1 MNDITFLILKV
12 VISICAAIVT
22 VYIVPYLR
30 TLRSDKRYSAL
41 IDMVKVAVL
50 AAEQTVT
57 GSGQGAIKKEQV
69 VEFVR
74 DWMTK
79 QGIDITYDQLSQLI
93 EAAVYSMKQEA
104 K

>member
-12 VISICAAIVT
+12 VISICAALVT

-41 IDMVKVAVL
+41 IDIVKVAVL

-74 DWMTK
+74 TWMQK

-93 EAAVYSMKQEA
+93 
-104 K
+104 